1 MHINIALEG
10 KYENHFI
17 AWALDFPGCFGY
29 GADEQEAIIHFP
41 QDFLAYQNWIN
52 FKAGIHS
59 WVKDIRDFDIRLVES
74 FKNFYVN
81 DQLQIVE
88 NHGKMI
94 SSWFQNDQKPL
105 IQTEIEQ
112 ALEILKWS
120 RKDFLDLWDS
130 IPPTAMDIKFPDE
143 RWTIAEIF
151 QHVANAEWWYL
162 DRLGQAK
169 YQKKELPQSPLEK
182 LAVVRENLVKVL
194 PEFENIEFVQKVE
207 GEIWSPRKLVRRS
220 IWHEKDHL
228 VHIQKLMSLL

>member
-1 MHINIALEG
+1 MQINIALEG

-17 AWALDFPGCFGY
+17 VWALDFPGCFGY

-52 FKAGIHS
+52 FKAGNHS
-59 WVKDIRDFDIRLVES
+59 WVRDIKDFDIRLAER
-74 FKNFYVN
+74 FNNFYVN
-81 DQLQIVE
+81 DQFQIVE
-88 NHGKMI
+88 NQGKLI

-105 IQTEIEQ
+105 NQSEIEQ

-130 IPPTAMDIKFPDE
+130 IPPTAMNIKFQDE

-151 QHVANAEWWYL
+151 KHVANAEWWYL
-162 DRLGQAK
+162 DRLGQTK
-169 YQKKELPQSPLEK
+169 NRRNELPQHPLER
-182 LAVVRENLVKVL
+182 LAIVRENLVEIL
-194 PEFENIEFVQKVE
+194 PEFEDIEFVQKVE
-207 GEIWSPRKLVRRS
+207 GEIWSPRKLLRRS

-228 VHIQKLMSLL
+228 VHIQKLISLL